1 MQTHDIVEG
10 LHNNLK
16 FSHLRLYEHGKSPL
30 NHMLVRHII
39 DKLLLFPA
47 GAMAGRF
54 AEQQPRCASLARTR
68 SGSEQVNFVQGNL
81 D

>member
-1 MQTHDIVEG
+1 MVEG
-10 LHNNLK
+10 LQNDFIL
-16 FSHLRLYEHGKSPL
+16 SRPRLCEMGLCNCEKSPL
-30 NHMLVRHII
+30 NHLEVQHII
-39 DKLLLFPA
+39 DKLLLFSA

-68 SGSEQVNFVQGNL
+68 SGTEQVHFVQGNL